1 MVIYLY
7 TMTELQKYVK
17 EYLDY
22 LEIEKN
28 RSVRTKENYAH
39 YLNAFLE
46 FTKIAKAKQITP
58 EKVRDFRIHLARL
71 AVGSEKKNLKKITQ
85 TYYIIALR
93 NLLKYLEKQGIGTIS
108 SQHLELPKIPMRQIK
123 IIDYRDLERLL
134 SAPEGGDLRTLRDK
148 AILEMLFSTGLRL
161 SELCALN
168 RHLNIDTG
176 EISVRGKGG
185 KLRVVFVSPATQ
197 NALKNYLTKRTDPYD
212 AMFVSLAKAKTLKVL
227 GRIIPRAVQR
237 MVSYYTRKAGIQE
250 RVTPHMLRH
259 LFATD
264 LLSNGADL
272 RSVQELLGHNNIST
286 TQIYTHVTNRELREI
301 HKAFHGKR
309 R

>member
-1 MVIYLY
+1 VNIESLI
-7 TMTELQKYVK
+7 KD
-17 EYLDY
+17 YLDH

-28 RSVRTKENYAH
+28 RSVHTRENYER
-39 YLNAFLE
+39 YLKVFLGFAKIKHPKDINAELIRE
-46 FTKIAKAKQITP
+46 
-58 EKVRDFRIHLARL
+58 FRIHLARISS
-71 AVGSEKKNLKKITQ
+71 AGEGGRLKKITQ

-93 NLLKYLEKQGIGTIS
+93 NFLKYLEKRGIETVPPHTI
-108 SQHLELPKIPMRQIK
+108 ELPKIPSRQIE
-123 IIDYRDLERLL
+123 IISYQDLERLL
-134 SAPEGGDLRTLRDK
+134 AAPQGNDLRGLRDK
-148 AILEMLFSTGLRL
+148 AILETLFSTGLRL

-168 RHLNIDTG
+168 RYMNMDSG

-185 KLRVVFVSPATQ
+185 KVRVVFLAPSTGQAI
-197 NALKNYLTKRTDPYD
+197 KNYLEKRGDPHE
-212 AMFVSLAKAKTLKVL
+212 ALFISLSKSKSPKVI

-237 MVSYYTRKAGIQE
+237 LVAYYTKKAGIQE

-272 RSVQELLGHNNIST
+272 RAVQELLGHSNIST
-286 TQIYTHVTNRELREI
+286 TQIYTHVTNKELREI

>member
-1 MVIYLY
+1 
-7 TMTELQKYVK
+7 MTELEKYLK
-17 EYLDY
+17 DYLDY

-39 YLNAFLE
+39 YLNAFLV
-46 FTKIAKAKQITP
+46 FAKIAKPKQITP

-71 AVGSEKKNLKKITQ
+71 EAGPEKKNLKKITQ

-93 NLLKYLEKQGIGTIS
+93 NFLKYLERQGIETIS
-108 SQHLELPKIPMRQIK
+108 LQHLELPKVPMRQIQ

-134 SAPEGGDLRTLRDK
+134 AAPQGNDLRSLRDK

-168 RHLNIDTG
+168 RHMNIDAG

-185 KLRVVFVSPATQ
+185 KLRIVFVSPTTQ
-197 NALKNYLTKRTDPYD
+197 TALKNYLAKRADPYD
-212 AMFVSLAKAKTLKVL
+212 AMFVSLAKSNTPKVL

-237 MVSYYTRKAGIQE
+237 LVNYYTRKAGIHD

-272 RSVQELLGHNNIST
+272 RAVQELLGHNNIST
-286 TQIYTHVTNRELREI
+286 TQIYTHVTNRQLKEV
-301 HKAFHGKR
+301 HKAFHGR
-309 R
+309 RR